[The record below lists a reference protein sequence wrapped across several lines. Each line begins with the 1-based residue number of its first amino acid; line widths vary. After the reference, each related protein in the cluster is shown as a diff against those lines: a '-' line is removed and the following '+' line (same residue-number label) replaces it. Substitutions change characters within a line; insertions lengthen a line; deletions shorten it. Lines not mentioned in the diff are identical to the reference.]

1 MRLGLC
7 ITVFRCDSVYT
18 SYFPSGLQFSID
30 RCIKRIVVLAKKKYI
45 FTFSEKS
52 MFGDFGKSK
61 RPLVDK
67 AAYACNSVG
76 ETVGH
81 LAQLT
86 ITIQT
91 TNYQ

>member
-1 MRLGLC
+1 
-7 ITVFRCDSVYT
+7 
-18 SYFPSGLQFSID
+18 
-30 RCIKRIVVLAKKKYI
+30 
-45 FTFSEKS
+45 

-61 RPLVDK
+61 RPFVDK